1 MSTFRDL
8 KIWQKSMDLVTNI
21 YQKTEGFPDSE
32 KYGLV
37 SQIRRSAV
45 SIPSNI
51 AEGYGRNSNGDF
63 ERFLNIS
70 MGSLFELQT
79 QIQIALNLTYLE
91 KSDGTALYGLS
102 REIERM
108 LSSFI
113 RSLQSE

>member
-21 YQKTEGFPDSE
+21 YQKTEEFPDSE

-51 AEGYGRNSNGDF
+51 AEGYGRNSNGEF
-63 ERFLNIS
+63 QRYLNIS

-79 QIQIALNLTYLE
+79 QIEIAQNLDYFE
-91 KSDGTALYGLS
+91 NDSGAKMYNMS

-108 LSSFI
+108 MSSFM
-113 RSLQSE
+113 RSLND

>member
-8 KIWQKSMDLVTNI
+8 KIWQKSMDLVTDI

-37 SQIRRSAV
+37 SQIRRSAI

-51 AEGYGRNSNGDF
+51 AEGYGRNSNGEF
-63 ERFLNIS
+63 QRYLNIS

-79 QIQIALNLTYLE
+79 QIEIAQNLEYFNDNE
-91 KSDGTALYGLS
+91 GGKMYELS

-113 RSLQSE
+113 RSIE

>member
-8 KIWQKSMDLVTNI
+8 KIWQKAMSLVTEVYRI
-21 YQKTEGFPDSE
+21 TTYFPDSE

-51 AEGYGRNSNGDF
+51 AEGYGRNSNGEF
-63 ERFLNIS
+63 QRYLNIS

-79 QIQIALNLTYLE
+79 QIEIAQNLDYFE
-91 KSDGTALYGLS
+91 NDSGAKMYDMS

-108 LSSFI
+108 MSSFM
-113 RSLQSE
+113 RSLND

>member
-8 KIWQKSMDLVTNI
+8 LIWQKSMNFVTQI
-21 YQKTEGFPDSE
+21 YQETESFPDSE

-51 AEGYGRNSNGDF
+51 AEGYGRNSDGDF
-63 ERFLNIS
+63 QRFLNIS
-70 MGSLFELQT
+70 MGSLFEIQT
-79 QIQIALNLTYLE
+79 QLQIAQNLEYLDTTE
-91 KSDGTALYGLS
+91 NERLFDLS

-108 LSSFI
+108 MSSFI
-113 RSLQSE
+113 RSIQS